1 MIRKRV
7 LGVGVNSA
15 TLLVQDA
22 DDGNAL
28 RVLRR
33 LNVSDWQKAEVEAT
47 VQLYESIKRKSASM
61 PHVVHIYTVLLQNT
75 FLNIVMGFCE
85 GGDLAEYLQNNKKTF
100 PEMTVFRWL
109 LVLAQALKE
118 LQNKANACFYGLAL
132 DHVFIDAFSE
142 DEGAVPARL
151 RMGLPISKRTYFTT
165 LDEKQRTGSSSQI
178 ALDYPPEVLK
188 DRQYHPLL
196 SDIWHLG
203 RTADQLLTM
212 VNIPSASRSPGAQ
225 RLLEKMLSKRVEN
238 RPSVDQVITAMSVL
252 AKLESNEPPVRP
264 PSANMGHSTS
274 RHPPDAATLPSARDV
289 AAIRP
294 RRRVSSNADW
304 MMPPEAETST
314 TTSATTGVIV
324 ERLGGSMARETSSDR
339 KDSNYAGNAAGA
351 TSAASRDLLTTPRQ
365 TGSARGAPQVSPRHG
380 NRVDSA
386 RSSSWHRDA
395 MERMEELERLN
406 TNSPTTG
413 RGGDPTR
420 YASANRTPLTD
431 ERRRGSRHAVRGGDS
446 GGTSSQRYIDAV
458 LDMHINAGTSIPFH
472 YDREEHGR
480 MDHNTRVIKQMLGE
494 DIHNGK
500 STPLRSREN
509 GATKK
514 KSVKAPKGP
523 KGFKNPPFAYAKT
536 DKGIVPLDLMALP
549 DANEARSTDIKK
561 SIKKW
566 NSVPPE
572 KENCVVTS
580 SDGVFIYA
588 PKLNKRDGEEEG
600 QPQRYDSPRK
610 RSEQRK
616 KNRIPVSI
624 AVPPGPPLTGENNL
638 PRSPVQ
644 RSTPPPPP
652 TTKTVP
658 QPTRQERPPSNARSS
673 HPPPPPPS
681 AQPRAAPLI
690 PPPTRDS
697 PRRYTPP
704 PPPPAAA
711 SQPQHQEMRR
721 PDPSS
726 APRAAEGKAPRTQQ
740 VHHSSSPSAE
750 PRRAPPPPPQQIS
763 SRGPEPASPPN
774 PQRAAPT
781 ATSIPLEREDSLRYP
796 RRSHR
801 NRRYRS
807 QDSSVMPH
815 SESAMMEWAVDSIRS
830 SIRSLVKDRTRYG
843 EVMLEVAAFVR
854 RPEEERLSVEENGRL
869 VRRLHAK
876 LQIQDDRTRDA
887 AVSLCSQLV
896 ALEGLGKLLR
906 ENSQT

>member
-33 LNVSDWQKAEVEAT
+33 LNVSDWPKEDIDAT
-47 VQLYESIKRKSASM
+47 VKLYETMKRKSSSM

-85 GGDLAEYLQNNKKTF
+85 GGDLADYLQNNKRSF

-118 LQNKANACFYGLAL
+118 LQTKSDACFYGLAL
-132 DHVFIDAFSE
+132 DHVFIDAFSGE
-142 DEGAVPARL
+142 EGNSIPARL
-151 RMGLPISKRTYFTT
+151 RMGLPVSKRTYFTI
-165 LDEKQRTGSSSQI
+165 LDEKQRSGV
-178 ALDYPPEVLK
+178 ALDAEYPPEVLK
-188 DRQYHPLL
+188 DRQYHPVL

-203 RTADQLLTM
+203 KTGDQLLSM
-212 VNIPSASRSPGAQ
+212 AKIPSSSRSPGAQ
-225 RLLEKMLSKRVEN
+225 RLLEKMLTRRVDN
-238 RPSVDQVITAMSVL
+238 RPSIDQVITAMSVL

-264 PSANMGHSTS
+264 PSATSGHGHGAT
-274 RHPPDAATLPSARDV
+274 RTPADAASLPSARDV

-294 RRRVSSNADW
+294 RRRVSSTADW
-304 MMPPEAETST
+304 MMPPESENSEANP
-314 TTSATTGVIV
+314 GIIV
-324 ERLGGSMARETSSDR
+324 ERLAGSQTREASVDRKTSSNMNSSHNTHNNNHSD
-339 KDSNYAGNAAGA
+339 
-351 TSAASRDLLTTPRQ
+351 SAALTTPRP
-365 TGSARGAPQVSPRHG
+365 TGSNRATPQISPRHG

-386 RSSSWHRDA
+386 RSSSWHRGA

-406 TNSPTTG
+406 TNSPKTG
-413 RGGDPTR
+413 RGGDHMR

-431 ERRRGSRHAVRGGDS
+431 ERRRGALRGGE
-446 GGTSSQRYIDAV
+446 GAGTSSQRYIDAV
-458 LDMHINAGTSIPFH
+458 LDMHINAGTTVPFH
-472 YDREEHGR
+472 YDREEHGK

-494 DIHNGK
+494 DTTPAK
-500 STPLRSREN
+500 STPLRTREA
-509 GATKK
+509 GVGKK
-514 KSVKAPKGP
+514 KSSKVPRGP

-536 DKGIVPLDLMALP
+536 DRGIVPLELLP
-549 DANEARSTDIKK
+549 DADEARSTDIKK

-572 KENCVVTS
+572 KDNCVVTK

-588 PKLNKRDGEEEG
+588 PKLRRRDEGGEEEA
-600 QPQRYDSPRK
+600 QPYRKDSPRK

-624 AVPPGPPLTGENNL
+624 AVPPGPPLTGESNL
-638 PRSPVQ
+638 SPTPAQ

-652 TTKTVP
+652 TAKAFPEGHV
-658 QPTRQERPPSNARSS
+658 RQERPPSNVRSS
-673 HPPPPPPS
+673 NPPPQS
-681 AQPRAAPLI
+681 RAAPLI
-690 PPPTRDS
+690 PPPPPRDS
-697 PRRYTPP
+697 PRHAPPTTPP
-704 PPPPAAA
+704 
-711 SQPQHQEMRR
+711 
-721 PDPSS
+721 S
-726 APRAAEGKAPRTQQ
+726 APAQPERRLAPPNSSTPVVEHGFRPAPQDN
-740 VHHSSSPSAE
+740 HSSRSAE
-750 PRRAPPPPPQQIS
+750 PRRAPPPPPDQQQQVS
-763 SRGPEPASPPN
+763 ARRPGSPTPPHN
-774 PQRAAPT
+774 TTR
-781 ATSIPLEREDSLRYP
+781 SILVDREDSLRHS
-796 RRSHR
+796 RRTHR
-801 NRRYRS
+801 SRRNKS
-807 QDSSVMPH
+807 QDSSVVPH

-854 RPEEERLSVEENGRL
+854 KPEEERLSVEENGKL

-876 LQIQDDRTRDA
+876 LQIQDERIRDA

-906 ENSQT
+906 ENSQS